1 MMHQRKGK
9 KILIYIFILI
19 FVGSINNSAL
29 PKIEFENIKN
39 ISISGLSDEEN
50 LNLLNYIQNLN
61 LKSIFLIDKNEIS
74 KIINSNNL
82 VEKYEITKKYPHS
95 LDIKITKTNFLA
107 KISSNGKIY
116 LVGSNGKLSDIKFS
130 DKELPY
136 IFGKP
141 EINEFLKFID
151 IIYQSKFSL
160 NEIENLYFFPSK
172 RWDLELKNK
181 IILRLSKNLTQF
193 SLDEVFEILNDKNFN
208 YIKTV
213 DARIKNQ
220 IILNDY

>member
-1 MMHQRKGK
+1 MHQRKGK
-9 KILIYIFILI
+9 KILIYLFILI
-19 FVGSINNSAL
+19 FAGSINNTAL
-29 PKIEFENIKN
+29 TKIEFENIKN
-39 ISISGLSDEEN
+39 ISISGLNDEEN
-50 LNLLNYIQNLN
+50 LNILNDIKDLD
-61 LKSIFLIDKNEIS
+61 LKSIFHINKNEIS

-107 KISSNGKIY
+107 KINSNGQIY
-116 LVGSNGKLSDIKFS
+116 LVGSNGKLSDVKFS
-130 DKELPY
+130 NKELPY

-181 IILRLSKNLTQF
+181 TILKLSKDLTQF
-193 SLDEVFEILNDKNFN
+193 SLNEVFEILNDKNFN
-208 YIKTV
+208 NIKVV

-220 IILNDY
+220 IILND

>member
-29 PKIEFENIKN
+29 TKIKFENIKN

-50 LNLLNYIQNLN
+50 LNLLNNILNLN
-61 LKSIFLIDKNEIS
+61 LKNIFLINKNEIS

-95 LDIKITKTNFLA
+95 LDIKITKTIFLA
-107 KISSNGKIY
+107 KISNNGKIY

-141 EINEFLKFID
+141 EINEFLKLID

-181 IILRLSKNLTQF
+181 TILKLSKDLTQF
-193 SLDEVFEILNDKNFN
+193 SLNEVFEILNDKNFHN
-208 YIKTV
+208 IKVV

-220 IILNDY
+220 IILNE

>member
-9 KILIYIFILI
+9 KILIYLFILI
-19 FVGSINNSAL
+19 FAGSINNTAL
-29 PKIEFENIKN
+29 TKIEFENIKN
-39 ISISGLSDEEN
+39 ISISGLNDEEN
-50 LNLLNYIQNLN
+50 LNILNDIKDLD
-61 LKSIFLIDKNEIS
+61 LKSIFIINKNEIS

-107 KISSNGKIY
+107 KINSNGQIY

-181 IILRLSKNLTQF
+181 TILKLSKDLTQF
-193 SLDEVFEILNDKNFN
+193 SLNEVFEILNDKNFHN
-208 YIKTV
+208 IKVV

-220 IILNDY
+220 IILNE

>member
-9 KILIYIFILI
+9 KILIYLFILI
-19 FVGSINNSAL
+19 FAGSINNTAL
-29 PKIEFENIKN
+29 TKIEFENIKN
-39 ISISGLSDEEN
+39 ISISGLNDEEN
-50 LNLLNYIQNLN
+50 LNILNDIQDLD
-61 LKSIFLIDKNEIS
+61 LKSIFLINKNEIS

-107 KISSNGKIY
+107 KINSNGQIY
-116 LVGSNGKLSDIKFS
+116 LVGSNGKLSDVKFS

-141 EINEFLKFID
+141 EINEFLKLID

-181 IILRLSKNLTQF
+181 TILKLSKDLTQF
-193 SLDEVFEILNDKNFN
+193 SLNEVFEILNDKNFHN
-208 YIKTV
+208 IKVV

-220 IILNDY
+220 IILNE

>member
-9 KILIYIFILI
+9 KILIYLFILI
-19 FVGSINNSAL
+19 FAGSINNTAL
-29 PKIEFENIKN
+29 TKIEFENIKN
-39 ISISGLSDEEN
+39 ISISGLNDEEN
-50 LNLLNYIQNLN
+50 LNILNDIQDLD
-61 LKSIFLIDKNEIS
+61 LKSIFLINKNEIS

-107 KISSNGKIY
+107 KINSNGQIY
-116 LVGSNGKLSDIKFS
+116 LVGSNGKLSDVKFS

-141 EINEFLKFID
+141 EINEFLKLID

-181 IILRLSKNLTQF
+181 TILRLSKDLTQF
-193 SLDEVFEILNDKNFN
+193 SLDEVFEILNDKNFSD
-208 YIKTV
+208 IKTV

-220 IILNDY
+220 IILND

>member
-1 MMHQRKGK
+1 MHQRKGK

-29 PKIEFENIKN
+29 TKIEFENIKN

-50 LNLLNYIQNLN
+50 LNLLKNIQKLN
-61 LKSIFLIDKNEIS
+61 LKNIFIINKNKIS
-74 KIINSNNL
+74 KIIDSNNL

-141 EINEFLKFID
+141 EINEFLKLID

-181 IILRLSKNLTQF
+181 IILKLSKDLTQ
-193 SLDEVFEILNDKNFN
+193 SYLNEVFEILNDKNFN
-208 YIKTV
+208 NIKVV

-220 IILNDY
+220 IILND

>member
-1 MMHQRKGK
+1 MHQQKGK
-9 KILIYIFILI
+9 KILIYLFIFI
-19 FVGSINNSAL
+19 FVGSINNTAL
-29 PKIEFENIKN
+29 TKIKFKNIKN
-39 ISISGLSDEEN
+39 ISISGLNDEEN
-50 LNLLNYIQNLN
+50 LNLLNDIEDLN
-61 LKSIFLIDKNEIS
+61 LKSIFLINKNEIS

-95 LDIKITKTNFLA
+95 LDIKIAKTNFLA
-107 KISSNGKIY
+107 KINSNGQIY
-116 LVGSNGKLSDIKFS
+116 LVGSNGKLSDVKFS

-160 NEIENLYFFPSK
+160 NEIENFYFFPSK

-181 IILRLSKNLTQF
+181 TILKLSKDLTQF
-193 SLDEVFEILNDKNFN
+193 SLDEVFEILNDKNFHN
-208 YIKTV
+208 INVV

-220 IILNDY
+220 IILNE

>member
-9 KILIYIFILI
+9 KILIYLFILI
-19 FVGSINNSAL
+19 FAGSINNTAL
-29 PKIEFENIKN
+29 TKIEFENIKN
-39 ISISGLSDEEN
+39 ISISGLNDEEN
-50 LNLLNYIQNLN
+50 LNILNDIKDLD
-61 LKSIFLIDKNEIS
+61 LKSIFIINKNEIS

-107 KISSNGKIY
+107 KINSNGQIY

-181 IILRLSKNLTQF
+181 TILKLSKDLTQF
-193 SLDEVFEILNDKNFN
+193 SLNEVFEILNDKNFHN
-208 YIKTV
+208 INVV

-220 IILNDY
+220 IILNE

>member
-1 MMHQRKGK
+1 MHQRKGK
-9 KILIYIFILI
+9 KILIYLFILI
-19 FVGSINNSAL
+19 FAGSINNTAL
-29 PKIEFENIKN
+29 TKIEFENIKN
-39 ISISGLSDEEN
+39 ISISGLNDEEN
-50 LNLLNYIQNLN
+50 LNILNDIKDLD
-61 LKSIFLIDKNEIS
+61 LKSIFHINKNEIS

-141 EINEFLKFID
+141 EINEFLKLID

-181 IILRLSKNLTQF
+181 TILKLSKDLTQF
-193 SLDEVFEILNDKNFN
+193 SLDEVFEILNDKNFHN
-208 YIKTV
+208 IKVV

-220 IILNDY
+220 IILNE